1 MNMELVELFSALDK
15 AVADVSIK
23 KKAADDQNNLSVSSI
38 ANAKNELASLIESEN
53 AKLQKVN
60 SDLEYAIANARQLQ
74 EELQAKTTGFLA
86 QSNVKTI

>member
-1 MNMELVELFSALDK
+1 MELVELFSALDK

-23 KKAADDQNNLSVSSI
+23 KKAADDQNSLSVASL

-60 SDLEYAIANARQLQ
+60 SDLEYAIATARQLQ

>member
-1 MNMELVELFSALDK
+1 MELVELFSALDK